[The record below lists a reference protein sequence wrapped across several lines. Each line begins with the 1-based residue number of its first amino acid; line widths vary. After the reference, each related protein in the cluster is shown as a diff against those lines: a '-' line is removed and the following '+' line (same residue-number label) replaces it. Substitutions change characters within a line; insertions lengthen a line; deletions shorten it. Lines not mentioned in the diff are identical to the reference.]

1 MNLPF
6 GQTRE
11 RLSRHYESTMHPA
24 GYHGDGKT
32 RDYFEGWYVKLI
44 SADRQHRFAVIPGLF
59 RGSDGSSEAF
69 VQVLDGLTGQSW
81 YHEYDAADFHA
92 DPSNFDVRVGPNHF
106 TDRGVVL
113 DLPSLHGEVAFEG
126 GIAPWP
132 VTVASPG
139 IMGWFAWIPTMECY
153 HGLVS
158 FNHVLSGQLTHE
170 HTSMDFSGGRGYIE
184 KDWGQAFPS
193 GYVWMQSNH
202 FPTAEVS
209 LSASIAII
217 PWRKSAFRGFIVG
230 LWRNGEL
237 TKFATYTGAKTR
249 SLEIDDNEVRWSLAS
264 RSGLR
269 LDLTADRVDGG
280 LLHAPIRT
288 EMHRRVEETLNS
300 SVRVRLTDRTG
311 NVLFDEVGECAGLE
325 VHGDLD
331 ELTAMT

>member
-1 MNLPF
+1 MIVPF
-6 GQTRE
+6 GDIRD
-11 RLSRHYESTMHPA
+11 RAANHYASTMHPA
-24 GYHGDGKT
+24 GFHGDGKEH
-32 RDYFEGWYVKLI
+32 DFFEGWYVKLI
-44 SADRQHRFAVIPGLF
+44 SADRGHRFAVIPGIF
-59 RGSDGSSEAF
+59 RSSDGSAEAF
-69 VQVLDGLTGQSW
+69 VQVLNGSTGESW
-81 YHEYDAADFHA
+81 YHEFDPADFHA
-92 DPSNFDVRVGPNHF
+92 DPTRFDVRVGPNHF
-106 TDRGVVL
+106 TDRGVSL
-113 DLPSLHGEVAFEG
+113 DLPSLRGEVSFDG

-132 VTVASPG
+132 VSIASPG

-158 FNHVLSGQLTHE
+158 FNHVLSGELVHDE
-170 HTSMDFSGGRGYIE
+170 AALDFGGGRGYIE

-193 GYVWMQSNH
+193 GYVWMQTNH
-202 FPTAEVS
+202 FPTPEVS

-249 SLEIDDNEVRWSLAS
+249 SLEIDDDEVRWTLQS

-269 LDLTADRVDGG
+269 LDLTADRVSGG

-288 EMHRRVEETLNS
+288 EMHRRVEETLDS
-300 SVRVRLTDRTG
+300 SVRVRLTDREG

-331 ELTAMT
+331 DLTAMK